1 MSEQHT
7 PPDGHLGPGPDM
19 IPPPS
24 GLAPHPVDHSVAS
37 PRTPGET
44 VPGQTEQPRPPRGP
58 NRARTVLILV
68 LAAVLMAAAGFGTW
82 WYLSRGSGNEDV
94 IKPVAGLDQ
103 APGIAWE
110 GQSRSGA
117 VGGVAEG
124 LLLAPDVADGGTQ
137 LKLLA
142 WADGSER
149 WSVDIG
155 ERIVGA
161 ASVQFNTKLPGGL
174 FGLVVTDAA
183 GKNRFLV
190 HRASDG
196 GFVRELD
203 LGHGV
208 IVGSD
213 TRAVYHYEPDEEA
226 VGKVRISRIPD
237 IAGSGVAEWT
247 TEVAIEP
254 QEGAFMVRE
263 RDGFADL
270 CWVNEFG
277 ADVSCFKSMSLTD
290 GSAPSWYSDSTGF
303 VRIDG
308 IVVASEHNNGRLA
321 AYDSAGNQI
330 WQKPNSNG
338 PLHVF
343 KDALLVGSLQGEM
356 VERLDPRT
364 GGVQWGQNW
373 GSGYPTIFDHGGQPV
388 VLLAESQEMYV
399 GVADMGTGKIEL
411 EKYSVAFGRVVFRT
425 ADGNVI
431 ASDDRGEGVQLV
443 AIKPGQPEML
453 WKQAFDGYSYIQ
465 QEDQHLILRGE
476 EKFAV
481 LR

>member
-1 MSEQHT
+1 MSEQHP

>member
-24 GLAPHPVDHSVAS
+24 GLAPHPAGHSVAS

-82 WYLSRGSGNEDV
+82 WYLSRRSGNEDV

-174 FGLVVTDAA
+174 FGLAVTDAA

-237 IAGSGVAEWT
+237 IAGSGAAEWT
-247 TEVAIEP
+247 IELAIEP
-254 QEGAFMVRE
+254 QEGAFMVKE

-270 CWVNEFG
+270 CWINEFG
-277 ADVSCFKSMSLTD
+277 AEISCFKSMSLTD

-453 WKQAFDGYSYIQ
+453 WKQAFDGYTYIQ
-465 QEDQHLILRGE
+465 QEDQYLVLRSE
-476 EKFAV
+476 DKFAV
-481 LR
+481 LG

>member
-19 IPPPS
+19 IAPPQGFVPR
-24 GLAPHPVDHSVAS
+24 PPEQSVAS
-37 PRTPGET
+37 PQSPGET
-44 VPGQTEQPRPPRGP
+44 VPGQAGQPQPPRGP
-58 NRARTVLILV
+58 GRARTVLIIV
-68 LAAVLMAAAGFGTW
+68 LAAVLVLAAGFGTW
-82 WYLSRGSGNEDV
+82 WFFLRGNGKEEV
-94 IKPVAGLDQ
+94 VKPVAGLGQ
-103 APGIAWE
+103 APQIAWE
-110 GQSRSGA
+110 GQSGGGV
-117 VGGVAEG
+117 VGGVPEG
-124 LLLAPDVADGGTQ
+124 LLLAPNTADGETR
-137 LKLLA
+137 LRLFA
-142 WADGSER
+142 WDDGSER

-155 ERIVGA
+155 ERIGGA
-161 ASVQFNTKLPGGL
+161 VSIQINTKLSDGL

-203 LGHGV
+203 LGHGSM
-208 IVGSD
+208 VGSD
-213 TRAVYHYEPDEEA
+213 TKAVYHYEPDEEA
-226 VGKVRISRIPD
+226 IGKVRISRIPD
-237 IAGSGVAEWT
+237 IAGSGAAEWT
-247 TEVAIEP
+247 IEVAIEP

-453 WKQAFDGYSYIQ
+453 WKQAFDGYTYIQ
-465 QEDQHLILRGE
+465 QEDQYLILSSE
-476 EKFAV
+476 DKFAV

>member
-19 IPPPS
+19 IAPPS
-24 GLAPHPVDHSVAS
+24 GFVPSPADHSVAS
-37 PRTPGET
+37 PRSPGEP
-44 VPGQTEQPRPPRGP
+44 VPGQAEQPLPPRGP
-58 NRARTVLILV
+58 NRARTALILV
-68 LAAVLMAAAGFGTW
+68 LAAVLVAAAGFGTW
-82 WYLSRGSGNEDV
+82 WYLSQGSGNGEV

-103 APGIAWE
+103 APQVAWE
-110 GQSRSGA
+110 GQSQGGG

-124 LLLAPDVADGGTQ
+124 LLLAPNLANGETR

-155 ERIVGA
+155 ERIGGA
-161 ASVQFNTKLPGGL
+161 VSIQFNTKLPDGL

-203 LGHGV
+203 LGNGS

-213 TRAVYHYEPDEEA
+213 TRAVYRYEPDEEA
-226 VGKVRISRIPD
+226 IGKVRISRIPD
-237 IAGSGVAEWT
+237 IAGSGAAEWT
-247 TEVAIEP
+247 TELFIEP
-254 QEGAFMVRE
+254 QEGAFMVKE

-270 CWVNEFG
+270 CWINEFG
-277 ADVSCFKSMSLTD
+277 AEISCFKSMSLTD
-290 GSAPSWYSDSTGF
+290 GSAPSWYSDSAGF
-303 VRIDG
+303 VRIG
-308 IVVASEHNNGRLA
+308 GTVVASEHNNTRLT

-330 WQKPNSNG
+330 WQKPDSGG

-343 KDALLVGSLQGEM
+343 KDALLVGSRQGKM

-364 GGVQWGQNW
+364 GDVQWGQNW
-373 GSGYPTIFDHGGQPV
+373 GNGYPTIFDHEGQSV

-425 ADGNVI
+425 AEGNVI

-443 AIKPGQPEML
+443 AIKPGQSEML
-453 WKQAFDGYSYIQ
+453 WKQAFNGYTYIQ
-465 QEDQHLILRGE
+465 QEDQYLILRSE

>member
-24 GLAPHPVDHSVAS
+24 GLAPHPAGHSVTS

-44 VPGQTEQPRPPRGP
+44 VHGQTEQPRPPRGP

-237 IAGSGVAEWT
+237 IAGSGAAEWT

-330 WQKPNSNG
+330 WQKPDSGG

-343 KDALLVGSLQGEM
+343 KDALLVGSRQGEM

-364 GGVQWGQNW
+364 GDVQWGQNW

-388 VLLAESQEMYV
+388 VLVAESQEMYV

-431 ASDDRGEGVQLV
+431 ASDDRGEGMQLV

-453 WKQAFDGYSYIQ
+453 WKQAFDGYTYIQ
-465 QEDQHLILRGE
+465 QEDQYLVLRSE
-476 EKFAV
+476 DKFAV
-481 LR
+481 LG

>member
-24 GLAPHPVDHSVAS
+24 GLAPHPAGHSVAS

-82 WYLSRGSGNEDV
+82 WYLSRRSGNEDV

-237 IAGSGVAEWT
+237 IAGSGAAEWT
-247 TEVAIEP
+247 IELAIEP
-254 QEGAFMVRE
+254 QEGAFMVKE

-425 ADGNVI
+425 AEGNVI

-443 AIKPGQPEML
+443 AIKPGQSEML
-453 WKQAFDGYSYIQ
+453 WKQAFDGYTYIQ
-465 QEDQHLILRGE
+465 QEDQYLILRSE

>member
-24 GLAPHPVDHSVAS
+24 GLAPHPAGHSVAS

-82 WYLSRGSGNEDV
+82 WYLSRRSGNEDV

-174 FGLVVTDAA
+174 FGLAVTDAA

-237 IAGSGVAEWT
+237 IAGSGAAEWT
-247 TEVAIEP
+247 IELAIEP
-254 QEGAFMVRE
+254 QEGAFMVKE

-453 WKQAFDGYSYIQ
+453 WKQAFDGYTYIQ
-465 QEDQHLILRGE
+465 QEDQYLVLRSE
-476 EKFAV
+476 DKFAV
-481 LR
+481 LG

>member
-19 IPPPS
+19 IAPPS

-58 NRARTVLILV
+58 NRARTVLILM

-82 WYLSRGSGNEDV
+82 WYLSRRSGNEDV

-124 LLLAPDVADGGTQ
+124 LLLAPDMADGGT

-174 FGLVVTDAA
+174 FGLAVTDAA

-237 IAGSGVAEWT
+237 IAGSGAAEWT
-247 TEVAIEP
+247 IELAIEP
-254 QEGAFMVRE
+254 QEGAFMVKE

-270 CWVNEFG
+270 CWINEFG
-277 ADVSCFKSMSLTD
+277 AEVSCFKSMSLTD
-290 GSAPSWYSDSTGF
+290 GSVPSWYSDSAGF
-303 VRIDG
+303 VRIG
-308 IVVASEHNNGRLA
+308 GTVVASEHNNTRLT

-330 WQKPNSNG
+330 WQKPESGG

-343 KDALLVGSLQGEM
+343 KDALLVGSRQGEM

-364 GGVQWGQNW
+364 GDVQWGQNW

-388 VLLAESQEMYV
+388 VLVAESQEMYV

-465 QEDQHLILRGE
+465 QEDQHLILRSE